1 VVDGVGRGIHPDP
14 DNASSRTDGEG
25 GPVTQFLS
33 NPWFWFSVVVV
44 AVIINIVY
52 KKFFAGKGKLV

>member
-1 VVDGVGRGIHPDP
+1 
-14 DNASSRTDGEG
+14 
-25 GPVTQFLS
+25 VTAFLS

-44 AVIINIVY
+44 AVVINIAY